1 MMGFQIVVLWSD
13 MLIWLLV
20 AAGIGVGVLVAK
32 TPPLLAAW
40 RRVGANR
47 VGMASATVLLA
58 FIAIGLLDSL
68 HFRMQLEGKPGQK
81 ASYAIEVLSVLD
93 VLAAPLRLRNEKTYS
108 EPFATRL
115 FAKETIDLPGGET
128 VRDYPRLK
136 HGGSH
141 LGEREGDVAADAGLT
156 AFRVG
161 VLALLG
167 WLVLAAGAAAV
178 VQRGN
183 PATMEATA
191 GPRVDTPG
199 WRKIWRGETAFA
211 WNAVL
216 LTLGLMLLVS
226 VPLFWLAGQY
236 HVFGTDKVGQDVLY
250 QVLKSVRTGLIIGLV
265 TTLVMLPVAVL
276 LGIVAGYFRG
286 WIDDVIQYV
295 YTVLSSI
302 PGVLLIAAAVLMMQ
316 VVIDSNPQWF
326 ATAAERADL
335 RLLALCF
342 ILGITSWTG
351 LCRLLR
357 GETLKLRELEYI
369 QAAQAFGVSSRR
381 IIVRHILPNLMHIV
395 IIALVMDFSG
405 LVLAEAVLSYVG
417 IGVDPTMISFGTMIN
432 SARMELGREPV
443 VWWSLAAAFIAMF
456 ILVLAA
462 NLFADAVRDAFDP
475 RAA

>member
-1 MMGFQIVVLWSD
+1 MKSFQIVVLWSD

-68 HFRMQLEGKPGQK
+68 HFRLQLDGKPGQK

-93 VLAAPLRLRNEKTYS
+93 LLAAPLRLRNEKTYS

-115 FAKETIDLPGGET
+115 YAKETIDLPGGET

-141 LGEREGDVAADAGLT
+141 LGEREGDVVADAGLT

-167 WLVLAAGAAAV
+167 WLALAAVASALVGRRATVAV
-178 VQRGN
+178 D
-183 PATMEATA
+183 AS
-191 GPRVDTPG
+191 G
-199 WRKIWRGETAFA
+199 WQKIWRGETVFA

-216 LTLGLMLLVS
+216 ITLGIMLLIV

-286 WIDDVIQYV
+286 WVDDVIQYI

-316 VVIDSNPQWF
+316 VVIDTHPQWF

-369 QAAQAFGVSSRR
+369 QAAQSFGVSSWR

-417 IGVDPTMISFGTMIN
+417 IGVEG
-432 SARMELGREPV
+432 V
-443 VWWSLAAAFIAMF
+443 VVIDTGLHCSSCPIDLVAFSLTGFHKNRQQNDAAA
-456 ILVLAA
+456 
-462 NLFADAVRDAFDP
+462 
-475 RAA
+475 

>member
-68 HFRMQLEGKPGQK
+68 HFRLLLDGKPGQK

-115 FAKETIDLPGGET
+115 YAKETIDLPGGET
-128 VRDYPRLK
+128 MRVYPRLK
-136 HGGSH
+136 HGGRH
-141 LGEREGDVAADAGLT
+141 LGEREGDVAADAGVT

-161 VLALLG
+161 MLTVLG
-167 WLVLAAGAAAV
+167 WLALVAGAAAV
-178 VQRGN
+178 VARGDTV
-183 PATMEATA
+183 A
-191 GPRVDTPG
+191 VDASG
-199 WRKIWRGETAFA
+199 WQKIWRGETVFA

-216 LTLGLMLLVS
+216 LTLGLMLLVA

-265 TTLVMLPVAVL
+265 TTLVMLPMAVL

-286 WIDDVIQYV
+286 WIDDVIQYI
-295 YTVLSSI
+295 YTVLNSI

-316 VVIDSNPQWF
+316 VVIDTHPQWF
-326 ATAAERADL
+326 STAAERADL

-369 QAAQAFGVSSRR
+369 QAAQAFGVSSWR
-381 IIVRHILPNLMHIV
+381 IVVRHILPNLMHIV

-443 VWWSLAAAFIAMF
+443 VWWSLAAAFSTMF

>member
-1 MMGFQIVVLWSD
+1 MTGFQVVVLWSD

-68 HFRMQLEGKPGQK
+68 HFRLQLEGKPGQK

-93 VLAAPLRLRNEKTYS
+93 VLAAPLRQRNEKTYS
-108 EPFATRL
+108 APFATRL
-115 FAKETIDLPGGET
+115 YAKETIDLPGGET
-128 VRDYPRLK
+128 MRDYPRLK
-136 HGGSH
+136 HGGRH
-141 LGEREGDVAADAGLT
+141 LGEREGDVLADAGLT
-156 AFRVG
+156 AFRLG

-167 WLVLAAGAAAV
+167 WLALAAGAAALV
-178 VQRGN
+178 ARSEPV
-183 PATMEATA
+183 A
-191 GPRVDTPG
+191 VDVSG
-199 WRKIWRGETAFA
+199 WQKIWRGDTAFA
-211 WNAVL
+211 WDAVL
-216 LTLGLMLLVS
+216 ITLGIMLLVL
-226 VPLFWLAGQY
+226 VPLFALAGQY

-265 TTLVMLPVAVL
+265 TTLVMLPMAVL

-286 WIDDVIQYV
+286 WIDDVIQYI
-295 YTVLSSI
+295 YTVLNSI

-316 VVIDSNPQWF
+316 VVIDTHPQWF
-326 ATAAERADL
+326 STAAERADL

-369 QAAQAFGVSSRR
+369 QAAQAFGVSNWR

-443 VWWSLAAAFIAMF
+443 VWWSLAAAFTTMF